1 MRYITF
7 IIFSAVS
14 ICIVGLSGTPLQAQ
28 EMKTM
33 TEQAGAT
40 AQAPSALH
48 LVIDGNGF
56 QLTWG
61 LSPQDPGTVTG
72 YEIVRS
78 AFFSGPYETVGKVE
92 HGVSSFVDRTANP
105 EVVYFYKVRAL
116 TGGEPSPFSKEA
128 AGEVMKKP

>member
-1 MRYITF
+1 MKNSAF
-7 IIFSAVS
+7 IILCTVFICAVVF
-14 ICIVGLSGTPLQAQ
+14 IGEPLRAQ
-28 EMKTM
+28 EMKTAA
-33 TEQAGAT
+33 EQVEAM

-48 LVIDGNGF
+48 LMIDGNGF

-61 LSPQDPGTVTG
+61 LSPQDPGMVTG

-78 AFFSGPYETVGKVE
+78 AFFSGPYETVGTVKQ
-92 HGVSSFVDRTANP
+92 GVSSYIDRTASP

-128 AGEVMKKP
+128 AGEVSKRP